1 MFNLLIVDDDQII
14 RRYYH
19 TILSRAGYHTY
30 SAPGCEEALYILEN
44 HPIDLL
50 LLDATM
56 PEMDGYTFTKS
67 LRDCKNPI
75 PILMI
80 SARQLP
86 SDLKKGFLMGV
97 DDYMKKPVDEEELLL
112 RIKALLRRAH
122 VVSER
127 KLSIGNTILHF
138 DTLTVTADGYSQ
150 ILPQKEFYLLYKL
163 LSYPKQIF
171 TRGQLMEDIWGP
183 NSESTEATVCVHIN
197 RLRKRFK
204 HNCDFSIMTIR
215 GIGYKALITDE
226 T

>member
-1 MFNLLIVDDDQII
+1 MFNLLIVDDDPII
-14 RRYYH
+14 RRYYY
-19 TILSRAGYHTY
+19 TILSYAGYHTY
-30 SAPGCEEALYILEN
+30 SAIGCEEALSILEN

-56 PEMDGYTFTKS
+56 PGMDGYAFTKS

-80 SARQLP
+80 SARKLP
-86 SDLKKGFLMGV
+86 SDIKKGFLMGV
-97 DDYMKKPVDEEELLL
+97 DDYMTKPVDEEELLL
-112 RIKALLRRAH
+112 RIRALLRRAH

-127 KLSIGNTILHF
+127 KLFIGNTVLQY
-138 DTLTVTADGYSQ
+138 DTLTVTANGCAQ

-163 LSYPKQIF
+163 LSCPKQIF

-183 NSESTEATVCVHIN
+183 DSDSAEATVCVHIN

-204 HNCDFSIMTIR
+204 RNCDFSIMTIR
-215 GIGYKALITDE
+215 GIGYKALITAE